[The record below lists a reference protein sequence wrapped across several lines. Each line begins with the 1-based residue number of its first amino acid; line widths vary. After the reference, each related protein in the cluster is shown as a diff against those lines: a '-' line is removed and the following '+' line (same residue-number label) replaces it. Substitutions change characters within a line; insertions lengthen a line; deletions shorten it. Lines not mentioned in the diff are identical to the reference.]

1 MPSGTQ
7 INRSAITLPTEVSGE
22 ILQKTQEASAVMQ
35 LARRVTLPGRGL
47 TIPMITGDP
56 TAAWVAETGVKPVSN
71 PQLNTKVMQA
81 YKIAV
86 IETFSDE
93 FARDMAALYDALIAR
108 IPGALSKC
116 FDSTVLGAVDK
127 PGENFDNFA
136 SCTAQSLIATSTAST
151 YDGLVAADTDIATHG
166 GILSGFALSPQARGI
181 LLSACDSTGRPLFV
195 NSVAQGAIPMILGV
209 PTYIN
214 KGVYKAGTAGTSG
227 TPAIVGIAGDWS
239 QAMFG
244 TVEGVK
250 IDISNNA
257 TVTVGSGTTEATINL
272 WQQNMFA
279 VRAEI
284 EVGFRADTSVFN
296 LLTGEVPTS

>member
-1 MPSGTQ
+1 MPSGNQ
-7 INRSAITLPTEVSGE
+7 INRTAITLPTEVSSE
-22 ILQKTQEASAVMQ
+22 ILQKTQEASAIMQ
-35 LARRVTLPGRGL
+35 LARRVSLPGRGL

-56 TAAWVAETGVKPVSN
+56 TAEWVAETGVKPVSN
-71 PQLNTKVMQA
+71 PEMNTKVMQA

-86 IETFSDE
+86 IETFSNE
-93 FARDMAALYDALIAR
+93 FARDMKALYDALIAR

-116 FDSTVLGAVDK
+116 FDSTVLGATNK

-136 SCTAQSLIATSTAST
+136 NCTAQSLIATSNASV

-181 LLSACDSTGRPLFV
+181 LLAAVDSTGRPLFV

-209 PTYIN
+209 PTYMN
-214 KGVYKAGTAGTSG
+214 KGIYKAGTAGTNG
-227 TPAIVGIAGDWS
+227 EPAIVGIAGDWS

-244 TVEGVK
+244 TVEGVTV
-250 IDISNNA
+250 DITDNA
-257 TVTVGSGTTEATINL
+257 TVTVGSGTSATNINL
-272 WQQNMFA
+272 WQQNMIA

-284 EVGFRADTSVFN
+284 EVGFRADTSCFN
-296 LLTGEVPTS
+296 LLTGAVPTA

>member
-7 INRSAITLPTEVSGE
+7 INRTALTLPTEISSE
-22 ILQKTQEASAVMQ
+22 IMQKTQESSAIMQ
-35 LARRVTLPGRGL
+35 LSRRVTLPGRGL

-56 TAAWVAETGVKPVSN
+56 TAAWVAETGTKPVSN
-71 PQLNTKVMQA
+71 PSVNQKIMQA

-86 IETFSDE
+86 IETFSEE
-93 FARDMAALYDALIAR
+93 FARDMKALYDALIAR
-108 IPGALSKC
+108 LPGALAKC
-116 FDSTVLGAVDK
+116 FDSTVIGATLA
-127 PGENFDNFA
+127 PGENFDTFA
-136 SCTAQSLIATSTAST
+136 SCTAQSLIATTDNTT
-151 YDGLVAADTDIATHG
+151 YDALVAADTDIATHG

-181 LLSACDSTGRPLFV
+181 LLAACDSTGRPLFV

-209 PTYIN
+209 PTYTN

-227 TPAIVGIAGDWS
+227 TPAIVGVAGDWS
-239 QAMFG
+239 QALYG

-250 IDISNNA
+250 VDITDNA
-257 TVTVGSGTTEATINL
+257 TVTVGSGTSATTVNL
-272 WQQNMFA
+272 WQQNMIA

-296 LLTGEVPTS
+296 LLSGDVPTA

>member
-1 MPSGTQ
+1 MPSGTK
-7 INRSAITLPTEVSGE
+7 INRSEITLPTDVASE

-56 TAAWVAETGVKPVSN
+56 TAQWVAETGVKPVSD
-71 PQLNTKVMQA
+71 PQISTKVMQA

-93 FARDMAALYDALIAR
+93 FARDMKSLYDALIAR

-116 FDSTVLGAVDK
+116 FDSTVLGATEK

-136 SCTAQSLIATSTAST
+136 SCTSQSLIATSSAST

-195 NSVAQGAIPMILGV
+195 NSVAAGAIPMILGV
-209 PTYIN
+209 PTYMN
-214 KGVYKAGTAGTSG
+214 KGVYKAGTAGSSG

-239 QAMFG
+239 QALFG

-250 IDISNNA
+250 VDITDNA
-257 TVTVGSGTTEATINL
+257 TVTRGSGTSAVNVNL
-272 WQQNMFA
+272 WQQNMIA

-284 EVGFRADTSVFN
+284 EVGFRADTSCFN
-296 LLTGEVPTS
+296 LLTGAVPTE

>member
-7 INRSAITLPTEVSGE
+7 INRTAITLPTEVSSE
-22 ILQKTQEASAVMQ
+22 ILQKTQESSAIMQ

-47 TIPMITGDP
+47 TIPVIASDP
-56 TAAWVAETGVKPVSN
+56 TAAWVAETGTKPVSN
-71 PQLNTKVMQA
+71 PTLSTKIMQA

-86 IETFSDE
+86 IETFSEE
-93 FARDMAALYDALIAR
+93 FARDMKALYDALIAR

-116 FDSTVLGAVDK
+116 FDSTVIGATEK

-136 SCTAQSLIATSTAST
+136 LCTTQALAATSDAST

-195 NSVAQGAIPMILGV
+195 NSVAAGAIPMILGA
-209 PTYIN
+209 PTYVN
-214 KGVYKAGTAGTSG
+214 KGVFKAGTANT
-227 TPAIVGIAGDWS
+227 TADIVGIAGDWS

-250 IDISNNA
+250 VDITDNA
-257 TVTVGSGTTEATINL
+257 TVTVGSGSSASTINL
-272 WQQNMFA
+272 WQQNMIA

-296 LLTGEVPTS
+296 LLSGNTPTA